1 MPTLLERITTLGRPF
16 VGPAIWISNTFSVN
30 LLGSLGFDYVFI
42 DMEHAPVHQTAMTDT
57 VHAIARSSHNKTL
70 SIVRVPSHGVEYI
83 KWALDSGANGIVV
96 PMVQSRAE
104 TERVVQC
111 ARYPPDGQRS
121 FGPFMAQWAD
131 MSPDSS
137 VAKYFSTQAKDV
149 AVIVQIESKQGL
161 ENAEE
166 IMSTPGISGVFVG
179 PADLRLSMGLPGMD
193 GSEEV
198 FVNALNKVL
207 ELGKKHNIA
216 VGMLALS
223 PQRLEELTEQGFH
236 FFLYGGDTRFLQKG
250 AELALED
257 ARKLKFPGGSKI

>member
-1 MPTLLERITTLGRPF
+1 MPTLLERINALGRPF
-16 VGPAIWISNTFSVN
+16 VGPAIWISNSFSVN
-30 LLGSLGFDYVFI
+30 LMGSLGFDYVFI
-42 DMEHAPVHQTAMTDT
+42 DMEHAPLYQTAMTDI
-57 VHAIARSSHNKTL
+57 VHGIGRSSHNKTL
-70 SIVRVPSHGVEYI
+70 AIVRVPSHGVEYI

-104 TERVVQC
+104 AERVVQY
-111 ARYPPDGQRS
+111 ARYPPVGQRS

-131 MSPDSS
+131 MSPDAS
-137 VAKYFSTQAKDV
+137 VPKYFTTQAKDV

-179 PADLRLSMGLPGMD
+179 PADLRLSLGLPGMD

-207 ELGKKHNIA
+207 ELGKKNNIA
-216 VGMLALS
+216 VGILALS
-223 PQRLEELTEQGFH
+223 PTRLEELTAQGFQ
-236 FFLYGGDTRFLQKG
+236 FFLYGGDNAFLVKG
-250 AELALED
+250 ATESLKD
-257 ARKLKFPGGSKI
+257 AQKLKFSGESKI